1 MSPTSY
7 QTAPPRVVGRFY
19 HHRKVCKVSFGRVTV
34 RGVTYLLLFVF
45 IGFGAV
51 LALVTA
57 LAALGAYLRYRQARA
72 ELQDNLTSEVERLAQ
87 RTGELERGLVAL
99 QERSARLP
107 ISILGLQQNL
117 SSLQV
122 LTAALAESL
131 AQAQKVL
138 SYSALKTLSG
148 TYVGRLLR
156 VPSGEARRPS

>member
-1 MSPTSY
+1 M
-7 QTAPPRVVGRFY
+7 
-19 HHRKVCKVSFGRVTV
+19 

-99 QERSARLP
+99 QERSTRLP